1 MQIRP
6 ADAYSA
12 LSLLTS
18 ATQRKPTAALADSA
32 SSTGQTAS
40 SADQASISQAAR
52 SRLAAE
58 ADDAAGGG
66 KAVFD
71 TDQGS
76 QSLDIDAYF
85 TPPAGGYLTLLP
97 PLLLPSQRNIDAL
110 SSHISSAFPKFLA
123 ENGIPSAPASIT
135 YDSAGKMQ
143 LPADYPYAEKLKQ
156 ALEGNP
162 AMERELRTVN
172 ALASH
177 MVEINKSI
185 PFQQEYAAA
194 SSQAEVDAVVAKY
207 AHLFSGNRISSAI
220 ALEFSASGRLTVTA
234 DGKAIS

>member
-12 LSLLTS
+12 FSLLTS
-18 ATQRKPTAALADSA
+18 ATQRKPTAALAGSA
-32 SSTGQTAS
+32 SSTGQAAS

-58 ADDAAGGG
+58 SEETAGA
-66 KAVFD
+66 KAVYG
-71 TDQGS
+71 TDQGA

-85 TPPAGGYLTLLP
+85 TPPAGGYLTLP
-97 PLLLPSQRNIDAL
+97 PLLMPSQRNIDAL
-110 SSHISSAFPKFLA
+110 SSHISAALPKLLA
-123 ENGIPSAPASIT
+123 DNGIPSAPASIT
-135 YDSAGKMQ
+135 YDGAGKMQ
-143 LPADYPYAEKLKQ
+143 LPADYPYAEKFRQ

-220 ALEFSASGRLTVTA
+220 ALEFSARGRLTVTA